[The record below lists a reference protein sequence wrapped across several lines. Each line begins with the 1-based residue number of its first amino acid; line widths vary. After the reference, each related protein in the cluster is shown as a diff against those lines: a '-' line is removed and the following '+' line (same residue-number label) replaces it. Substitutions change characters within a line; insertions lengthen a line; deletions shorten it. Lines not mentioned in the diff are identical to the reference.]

1 MAGGLPKN
9 ETLIFLQRTR
19 NIFCAIWTECVWQIA
34 DASRSPTK
42 FIISDH
48 PVVAYNRECFPA
60 SKNCEGYND
69 PDIRHAATHTYFPL
83 SPDKV
88 LILTNLSWVRDPFQN
103 PLKLRPNP
111 NFFRNAIFSF
121 LDIQVDRF
129 LTEEEVLE
137 INYITKKRAFRYI
150 AAKEEEWL
158 YPERYMRSTNW
169 RKLGDGYLLMP
180 DPRHIHGGGE
190 ITIGYEGGRYD
201 WFSAYGHKPWQ
212 EGYEDKKRDERE
224 WAAMQKFKAEWAA
237 TYGPE
242 YRGVTHEFVSDG
254 ESPMTSMGE
263 DYWRSE
269 YERDKE
275 YLKLPGERAR
285 RRKLKR

>member
-1 MAGGLPKN
+1 M
-9 ETLIFLQRTR
+9 
-19 NIFCAIWTECVWQIA
+19 
-34 DASRSPTK
+34 
-42 FIISDH
+42 
-48 PVVAYNRECFPA
+48 
-60 SKNCEGYND
+60 
-69 PDIRHAATHTYFPL
+69 
-83 SPDKV
+83 

-111 NFFRNAIFSF
+111 NFFRDAIFKF
-121 LDIQVDRF
+121 TDIQVDRF
-129 LTEEEVLE
+129 LTAEEVLE
-137 INYITKKRAFRYI
+137 LNYITKKRAFRYI

-158 YPERYMRSTNW
+158 YPERCIRSTNW

-242 YRGVTHEFVSDG
+242 YRGVTHEFLSDG
-254 ESPMTSMGE
+254 ESPRTSM
-263 DYWRSE
+263 
-269 YERDKE
+269 
-275 YLKLPGERAR
+275 
-285 RRKLKR
+285 